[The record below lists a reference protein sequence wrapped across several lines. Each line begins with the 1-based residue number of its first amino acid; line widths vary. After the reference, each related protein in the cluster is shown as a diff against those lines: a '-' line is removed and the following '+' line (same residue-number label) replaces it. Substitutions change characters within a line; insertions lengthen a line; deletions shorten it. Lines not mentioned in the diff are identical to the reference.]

1 MTKTPSPHHPIT
13 ETRPHPVHWPSRGSD
28 FSPTTERASGRPAP
42 GKTLGDLVLGRFGIS
57 FCVIK
62 HGWEIPEMA
71 IEMEKSS
78 RNDGIFRVQTPLLDF
93 EKPWVLGR
101 L

>member
-1 MTKTPSPHHPIT
+1 
-13 ETRPHPVHWPSRGSD
+13 
-28 FSPTTERASGRPAP
+28 
-42 GKTLGDLVLGRFGIS
+42 
-57 FCVIK
+57 
-62 HGWEIPEMA
+62 MA